1 MTEEDTQYGTLTS
14 MYMHT
19 WALASSHIYIYI
31 QTYIEIHKFLIKLF
45 SILKNCKIVQNQH
58 HIVKSNVF

>member
-14 MYMHT
+14 MHMHT
-19 WALASSHIYIYI
+19 WSLAPFHIYIYI

-45 SILKNCKIVQNQH
+45 SILKNCKITQNQH
-58 HIVKSNVF
+58 HIIKSNVF